1 MASIINADTGAV
13 SGITGIVQT
22 ADATGNLTL
31 QANGN
36 AVATFDT
43 SLNATFAG
51 NLSLV
56 GNIVDTGPLWIN
68 TTANGNITLNPNGT
82 GQTLVSTGLSVAG
95 NVTTRAILE
104 TATITATAPP
114 APTNFDI
121 VTQAVQ
127 YYTAN
132 ATANVTLNFRGNS
145 NITANVLLATGQST
159 TIALLWTNGAT
170 AYYPNVIQVDG
181 ANVTPKWQGGTAVTA
196 GNANAIDV
204 YAFTIIK
211 TAATPTYVVLGSQT
225 KFA

>member
-1 MASIINADTGAV
+1 MASIINSDNGAV
-13 SGITGIVQT
+13 SGSAGLKQS
-22 ADATGNLTL
+22 ADTTGNLVL
-31 QANGN
+31 QSNGN
-36 AVATFDT
+36 TVATFDT

-82 GQTLVSTGLSVAG
+82 GQSLVATGLSVAG
-95 NVTTRAILE
+95 NITSHAILE
-104 TATITATAPP
+104 TATITAAAPA

-132 ATANVTLNFRGNS
+132 ANANVTLNFRGS
-145 NITANVLLATGQST
+145 ATITANVLLATGQST
-159 TIALLWTNGAT
+159 TVALLWTNGAS
-170 AYYPNVIQVDG
+170 AFYPNVIQVDG

-196 GNANAIDV
+196 GNANATDV

>member
-1 MASIINADTGAV
+1 MASTINADRGIV

-22 ADATGNLTL
+22 ADSTGNLSL
-31 QANGN
+31 QANG
-36 AVATFDT
+36 VSVLTVDT
-43 SLNATFAG
+43 SLNSTFAG

-132 ATANVTLNFRGNS
+132 ATANVTVNFRGS
-145 NITANVLLATGQST
+145 STITANTLLAVGQST
-159 TIALLWTNGAT
+159 TLALLWTNGAS
-170 AYYPNVIQVDG
+170 AFYPNVYQIDG
-181 ANVTPKWQGGTAVTA
+181 SNVTPKWQNGTAPTG
-196 GNANAIDV
+196 GNANSTDV
-204 YAFTIIK
+204 YSFTIIK
-211 TAATPTYVVLGSQT
+211 TAATPTYVVLASQT